1 MLIEDPKCSLDAKNE
16 HGMTALHW
24 AAVRGR
30 RKVAMMLLAAG
41 ASTDVVDENGDK
53 PGDIAQG
60 DACTIFKP
68 K

>member
-1 MLIEDPKCSLDAKNE
+1 
-16 HGMTALHW
+16 MTALHW